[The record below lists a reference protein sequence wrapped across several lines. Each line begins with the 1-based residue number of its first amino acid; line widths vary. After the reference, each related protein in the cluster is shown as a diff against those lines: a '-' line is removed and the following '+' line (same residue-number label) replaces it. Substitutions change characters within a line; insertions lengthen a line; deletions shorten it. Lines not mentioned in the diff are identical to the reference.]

1 MKKHPQTCAIYPPQ
15 VIHILFGVQTT
26 GVSRIT
32 PRNKY
37 VHTQAHTFDAEISA
51 KMAIL
56 EGFRGQ
62 KNSLLKIV
70 PKQAQ

>member
-1 MKKHPQTCAIYPPQ
+1 MKKHPQTCAIYPLQ
-15 VIHILFGVQTT
+15 AIHILFEVQTF
-26 GVSRIT
+26 GADSIT
-32 PRNKY
+32 PQNKY

>member
-1 MKKHPQTCAIYPPQ
+1 MKKHSQTCAIYPPQ
-15 VIHILFGVQTT
+15 AIHILFVVQTF
-26 GVSRIT
+26 GADSIT
-32 PRNKY
+32 PQNKY

>member
-1 MKKHPQTCAIYPPQ
+1 MVKLAQYTPKA
-15 VIHILFGVQTT
+15 IHILFGVQTT
-26 GVSRIT
+26 GASRIT

-37 VHTQAHTFDAEISA
+37 VHTQAHTFDAEISS

>member
-1 MKKHPQTCAIYPPQ
+1 MIKLAQYTPKA
-15 VIHILFGVQTT
+15 IHILFGVQTT
-26 GVSRIT
+26 GENRIT
-32 PRNKY
+32 PQNKY
-37 VHTQAHTFDAEISA
+37 VHTQAHTFDAKISA

-62 KNSLLKIV
+62 TNSLLKIV

>member
-1 MKKHPQTCAIYPPQ
+1 MKKLPQTCAIYPPQ
-15 VIHILFGVQTT
+15 AIPILIGVQTT
-26 GVSRIT
+26 GEDRIT
-32 PRNKY
+32 PQNKY
-37 VHTQAHTFDAEISA
+37 VHTQTHMFDAEISA

-62 KNSLLKIV
+62 TNSLLKIV

>member
-1 MKKHPQTCAIYPPQ
+1 MLKLARCTPKA
-15 VIHILFGVQTT
+15 IHILFGVQNT
-26 GVSRIT
+26 SENRIT
-32 PRNKY
+32 PQNKY

-56 EGFRGQ
+56 EGVRGQ